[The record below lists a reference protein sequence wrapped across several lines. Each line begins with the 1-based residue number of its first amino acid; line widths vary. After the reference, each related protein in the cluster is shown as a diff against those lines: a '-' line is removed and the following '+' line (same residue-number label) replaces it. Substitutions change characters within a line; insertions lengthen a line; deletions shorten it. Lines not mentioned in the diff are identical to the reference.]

1 MARSGLG
8 GPAVAVAMAVAVALA
23 LSLTGCGALDAHASG
38 GATVT
43 PPAAATPAAPSS
55 AAPSAATAS
64 TATPSAATLA
74 DIASDLGAAGTANN
88 EADSNAAS
96 GDQAAAQ
103 NDNG

>member
-1 MARSGLG
+1 MARSGLV
-8 GPAVAVAMAVAVALA
+8 GPAAAVAVALA

-38 GATVT
+38 GSTVT
-43 PPAAATPAAPSS
+43 TPAAATSAAPSS
-55 AAPSAATAS
+55 AAPRAAAAS
-64 TATPSAATLA
+64 TATPSATTLA
-74 DIASDLGAAGTANN
+74 DIASDLGAAGTANT